1 MHFLEALQHPNI
13 VRYCHAWVE
22 NATFSAFGPEVPTLF
37 ILMGFSNAGSL
48 DAFIEGRRGGI
59 DPRGLTELSKAE
71 RIRLFRMKK
80 QGAVHLLRL
89 DEILSI
95 FEDIVRGLGFL
106 HDRNILHLDL
116 KVSEK
121 GRLERRRLMLGVGGE
136 RAPRMAHRRISHVSS
151 SYGSFVTQADDNG
164 ADPSRD

>member
-1 MHFLEALQHPNI
+1 
-13 VRYCHAWVE
+13 
-22 NATFSAFGPEVPTLF
+22 
-37 ILMGFSNAGSL
+37 MGFSNAGSL
-48 DAFIEGRRGGI
+48 DSYIEGRRGGI
-59 DPRGLTELSKAE
+59 DPRGLSELSKAE

-89 DEILSI
+89 DEVLSI

-121 GRLERRRLMLGVGGE
+121 V
-136 RAPRMAHRRISHVSS
+136 VC
-151 SYGSFVTQADDNG
+151 
-164 ADPSRD
+164 SR